1 MRSNRR
7 FMVLFALYLF
17 GLAAASFPVAASAVP
32 FWTGDQ
38 DISDGD
44 VNDTFTSSN
53 GQHFMAVDD
62 SNNLYVAFF
71 DNRFKVPNGDNNFE
85 IFFRR
90 FIYNFGSPFITRV
103 TNAGN
108 MSKFPAIAI
117 RNWGAGDY
125 DTSRFPRTIR
135 STRPPSPW

>member
-1 MRSNRR
+1 MRSSRRHSMRSSRR
-7 FMVLFALYLF
+7 FGLLLALLP
-17 GLAAASFPVAASAVP
+17 LAAATFLVAGIASAVP
-32 FWTGDQ
+32 FWSGDQ

-44 VNDTFTSSN
+44 VNETYTSNN
-53 GQHFMAVDD
+53 GQRFMAVDD

-103 TNAGN
+103 TNASR
-108 MSKFPAIAI
+108 MSKYPSIAI
-117 RNWGAGDY
+117 RNWGA
-125 DTSRFPRTIR
+125 
-135 STRPPSPW
+135 